1 MPVLGRARL
10 PLQLHSCVLQVQ
22 RRSVISAAFSHRT
35 PHTQRSRREKNST
48 SQGRFFRE
56 RPATESGSVRAPF
69 ALSQTVR
76 RLREGYCS
84 MYGPYISSGT
94 RPVILIAFERISLS
108 CCSSPLR
115 PLVKAASLQ
124 IVPQQGEHLIAPR
137 VLDSLLREL
146 EAQILERRHHRHK
159 VRARAVHVHPC
170 GGTVE

>member
-1 MPVLGRARL
+1 MFSKDSIMSKTLLRVEDVLKVPVLGRARL

-22 RRSVISAAFSHRT
+22 RRSVISAVFSHRT

-94 RPVILIAFERISLS
+94 RPVILIAFERNFLELLLVASASS
-108 CCSSPLR
+108 CKSRITPDRTAARRTSYCTESS
-115 PLVKAASLQ
+115 
-124 IVPQQGEHLIAPR
+124 
-137 VLDSLLREL
+137 
-146 EAQILERRHHRHK
+146 
-159 VRARAVHVHPC
+159 
-170 GGTVE
+170 